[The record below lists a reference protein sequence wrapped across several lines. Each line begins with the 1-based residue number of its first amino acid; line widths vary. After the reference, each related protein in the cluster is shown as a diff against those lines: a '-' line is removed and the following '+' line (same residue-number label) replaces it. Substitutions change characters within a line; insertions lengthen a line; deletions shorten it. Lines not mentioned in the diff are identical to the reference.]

1 MNSISLFNVALK
13 GDTNPFLQKEV
24 AIAAAKCGYV
34 VAPEAC
40 TKETLEYF
48 KDLKADFNS
57 TFYKTIEDVTSK
69 SRLELFIDQI
79 MHYASTY
86 GTGFSEGNG
95 YVPNDGEHPEF
106 TFTDYKYIGAI
117 SEYELA
123 ERCHELGT
131 SGIALSSEVVEFCAD
146 AMIAWWKNNYSTEE
160 WQDLIESLTNREL
173 QATLYFKLRIAPVE
187 KFALLRYIATMQ
199 LGNAMIIQN
208 KEQIQEI
215 KNAYAKFDFTSLTEK
230 QVINLSSIFLR
241 YKNWLLAFK
250 DKKNA
255 PVLNKMRRLAKKT
268 HTPLKP
274 GFWENILKD
283 MPSLDIV
290 ADKLNEI
297 SNFKKICL
305 YMACKERLLHAPHRS
320 FLIRNQK
327 FFYKENDVLPDQ
339 QYYNDLMLLIL
350 TSFPHTKVRLPKNIR
365 LACPSSEK
373 SFLGNMPLGTQYKF
387 QDNGFLGIYWR
398 NEWGTRDFDLH
409 YFDTRGQ
416 HIGWNSAFYNGGSYY
431 PGGSTVIYSG
441 DMTNADPEAT
451 EIMFFRD
458 KCPEGFIS
466 CARFSGNQGSRFDV
480 IMGQEPFHKE
490 TLNRYSRGGGYMV
503 DPNNIVARFECISD
517 KKETTCGYVKDNT
530 FTLMSFKTGN
540 KQVPNNPE
548 LVKILATKA
557 QSFLYLDEIFE
568 VVPDDYEGED
578 FVDLSGELAK
588 DDVIKLFA

>member
-1 MNSISLFNVALK
+1 MVNSISLFNVALK

-24 AIAAAKCGYV
+24 AIVAAKCGYI

-40 TKETLEYF
+40 TRETLEYF

-106 TFTDYKYIGAI
+106 SFTEYKYIGAV
-117 SEYELA
+117 SENELA
-123 ERCHELGT
+123 VRCLELGKA
-131 SGIALSSEVVEFCAD
+131 GIALSSEVVEFCAN
-146 AMIAWWKNNYSTEE
+146 AMINWWGGGNYCEEE
-160 WQDLIESLTNREL
+160 WQKLIESLTNREL
-173 QATLYFKLRIAPVE
+173 QSTLYSKLDIAPLE
-187 KFALLRYIATMQ
+187 KFALLRYIATKQ
-199 LGNAMIIQN
+199 LGSAMIIQN
-208 KEQIQEI
+208 KDQIQAI
-215 KNAYAKFDFTSLTEK
+215 KSNPSKFNFTTLTEQ

-250 DKKNA
+250 DEKNA

-283 MPSLDIV
+283 MPSLEIV
-290 ADKLNEI
+290 KGKLGEI
-297 SNFKKICL
+297 SNFKKIQL
-305 YMACKERLLHAPHRS
+305 YMACQERLLCAPHRS

-327 FFYKENDVLPDQ
+327 FYWKENTMLPDQ
-339 QYYNDLMLLIL
+339 KYYEALMMIL
-350 TSFPHTKVRLPKNIR
+350 MESLPHPKVRLPKNIR

-409 YFDTRGQ
+409 FYDKNGH
-416 HIGWNSAFYNGGSYY
+416 HIGWNAGYY
-431 PGGSTVIYSG
+431 DRKQSVVFSG
-441 DMTNADPEAT
+441 DMTNASPEAT
-451 EIMFFRD
+451 EIMFFRYD
-458 KCPEGFIS
+458 CPEGFLS
-466 CARFSGNQGSRFDV
+466 CCRYSGNQGSRFDV
-480 IMGQEPFHKE
+480 IMGQG
-490 TLNRYSRGGGYMV
+490 TYDRNTSNRYSRGGGYMV
-503 DPNNIVARFECISD
+503 DPNNVATRFECTSE
-517 KKETTCGYVKDNT
+517 KRETTCGYVKDNT

-540 KQVPNNPE
+540 RAVPGNPD
-548 LVKILATKA
+548 LVHIMAAKA

-568 VVPDDYEGED
+568 VVSDDYEGED

-588 DDVIKLFA
+588 DDIIKLFV